1 LVDRALALD
10 PKEAEAHYV
19 QGILHLWRHKQVD
32 RAIADA
38 ERAIALDPNFA
49 RGYGSLGAALHYAG
63 RSEEALARFET
74 MARLDPHC
82 PGPYQHFWA
91 QAHFALGHFEEAVA
105 LLKARLA
112 RQPHSDVSHVLLA
125 ACYGHLGR
133 AEEAR
138 AEWQEALRV
147 NPDYSIE
154 HRRRILPY
162 KDPADFEHVVEGL
175 RKAGIAV

>member
-1 LVDRALALD
+1 M
-10 PKEAEAHYV
+10 EAEAHYV
-19 QGILHLWRHKQVD
+19 QGIIRLWQQKKVD
-32 RAIADA
+32 QAIADA

-63 RSEEALARFET
+63 RSDEALQQFET
-74 MARLDPHC
+74 MVRLDPHC
-82 PGPYQHFWA
+82 PGPYQHFLA

-105 LLKARLA
+105 ALKARLA
-112 RQPHSDVSHVLLA
+112 RQPDSDVSHVLLA
-125 ACYGHLGR
+125 ACYGHVGR

-154 HRRRILPY
+154 ERRQILPY
-162 KDPADFEHVVEGL
+162 KNPADFEYVVEGL
-175 RKAGIAV
+175 QKAGIAV